1 MYAVIKTGGKQYRVV
16 AGEKIKVEKLEGE
29 VGSKV
34 IIDQVLMLADGDDV
48 TIGAPVVKGAS
59 VSATVIAQGRADKVM
74 IFKFRRRKHYRK
86 TQGHRQDYTEIEIQ
100 GIAAKEGK
108 EVKAAPVKESA
119 AAKAP
124 VVAKEAVVA
133 KETKAAAA
141 PKVAKAAAAPKATKV
156 AKPKAAAKK
165 E

>member
-16 AGEKIKVEKLEGE
+16 AGEKIKVEKLDGE

-34 IIDQVLMLADGDDV
+34 VIDQVLMLADGDDV

-59 VSATVIAQGRADKVM
+59 VSATVVAQGRADKVM

-100 GIAAKEGK
+100 KIAAKETKEAKEPAVKEAAAAKEPAPAK
-108 EVKAAPVKESA
+108 EVKAAKETA
-119 AAKAP
+119 AAKKPA
-124 VVAKEAVVA
+124 AK
-133 KETKAAAA
+133 
-141 PKVAKAAAAPKATKV
+141 AAAPKAAKV
-156 AKPKAAAKK
+156 SKAAK